1 MNVKEL
7 IEALSVFPLDMEVI
21 QDVHSDY
28 GVINL
33 LTEVKAVDKGGWLMR
48 YHPTM
53 SKENKLQVKTYLHL
67 W

>member
-28 GVINL
+28 GVVDL
-33 LTEVKAVDKGGWLMR
+33 LAEVKAVDKNGWLMR
-48 YHPTM
+48 SHPTM
-53 SKENKLQVKTYLHL
+53 SKENNLQEKTYLHL
-67 W
+67 G